1 MPVIEQIPTGD
12 TFITNSHPDTN
23 FGNIGA
29 LLVGK
34 SIYTKHIYRSL
45 LIFNTPQ
52 ITVGDILTNA
62 YLRLYV
68 YRKDGLRIQ
77 KVNIYRVTDSFSA
90 DTVTYDTQPRISKT
104 SISYYVSNDSLN
116 NYIDIDVTELVIGWI
131 NGNFINYGLE
141 LISEDIFS
149 GLLGFYSN
157 EFSISTLAPKLIV
170 NYISS
175 SAGGITGATGATG
188 ATGVTG
194 PTGATGFTGVTGV
207 TGPTGTTGATGVTGP
222 TGPLPQITIIPSANR
237 YYYIAE
243 SDLSSPDPII
253 IPANSFKDDS
263 GNPISSFSGL
273 GPNSY
278 TNLFINGILQIGQIY
293 SITSNALTLNTEG
306 TTIYEG
312 TPIIVEIIQFSSLVS

>member
-52 ITVGDILTNA
+52 IPTGDILTNA

-68 YRKDGLRIQ
+68 YRKDGFRVQ
-77 KVNIYRVTDSFSA
+77 KVNIYRVTDKFSA
-90 DTVTYDTQPRISKT
+90 DTVTYHTQPRISKT
-104 SISYYVSNDSLN
+104 SITYYISNDSLN

-141 LISEDIFS
+141 LISEEILS

-157 EFSISTLAPKLIV
+157 EFSIKTLAPKLIV

-175 SAGGITGATGATG
+175 SAGGVTGATGATGLTG

-194 PTGATGFTGVTGV
+194 PTGDTGLTGATGVTGTTGV
-207 TGPTGTTGATGVTGP
+207 TGPTGT
-222 TGPLPQITIIPSANR
+222 LPEITILPSANR

-243 SDLSSPDPII
+243 SDLSSSDPII

-278 TNLFINGILQIGQIY
+278 TNLFINGILQMGQIY

-306 TTIYEG
+306 STIYEG
-312 TPIIVEIIQFSSLVS
+312 TPIIVEIVQFSSSVS